1 MDFINHDLEILEQAF
16 TEKQLKELAVRLEH
30 EDPEL
35 MSALGN
41 SRMLILEAGEEE
53 LDRMG
58 GHQFSEISIVT
69 DDYNSRYPHQQ
80 RINDDD

>member
-1 MDFINHDLEILEQAF
+1 MKDFAS
-16 TEKQLKELAVRLEH
+16 RLEH

-35 MSALGN
+35 ISAIGN
-41 SRMLILEAGEEE
+41 SNMLIVEAGEEE

-69 DDYNSRYPHQQ
+69 DDYNSRYP
-80 RINDDD
+80 